1 MTRLA
6 ADAGSAGVGS
16 RPLSESDPS
25 EVVMASAKP
34 KPDFA
39 RWSGEGRNRTGDT
52 TVFSRVLYRLSYLA
66 RAGKSS
72 RGRPGLPDQD
82 SGRNPLDSAPSER
95 PGRCYRAANVR
106 VGRTLPGTGLPGKE
120 GRPPPYLELRKVRE
134 SATLEL
140 SAQSGRIDVD
150 RRFAAARE
158 AEDDVAAGS
167 D

>member
-39 RWSGEGRNRTGDT
+39 RWSGEGRNRTGHT

-72 RGRPGLPDQD
+72 RGRPGLPDQNA
-82 SGRNPLDSAPSER
+82 GRNPLDSAPSER

-106 VGRTLPGTGLPGKE
+106 VGRTLTGSGLPGKE
-120 GRPPPYLELRKVRE
+120 SPPAAHRELRTVRE
-134 SATLEL
+134 SAPLALGPRAEL
-140 SAQSGRIDVD
+140 GVGRGTAILA
-150 RRFAAARE
+150 RR
-158 AEDDVAAGS
+158 AGAG
-167 D
+167 